1 MAADQSQAT
10 HPTSFTGQNSTV
22 IVDCAV
28 YSNGMRRPGALALSD
43 ALEASRERGSFVW
56 IGLYEPTLDEFEAA
70 RCEFELHPLAVEDAV
85 NAHQR
90 PKIELYDDTLFVVLK
105 TARYDDATES
115 VEFAELQVF
124 VGPSFVVSVR
134 HGVASALAQV
144 RRAIEC
150 QPELLRCGP
159 PAVLHAIIDHVVDD
173 YEPVLIGLDKDVRE
187 IEAQVF
193 THEQKVTN
201 PAERIYK
208 LKREVLD
215 FLRNAKPLSESL
227 ERLSRQ
233 SSQIP
238 DDLTDY
244 FRDVHDHLLRVLA
257 RVEDLNVL
265 LSDVLNANLAQVGV
279 RQNDDMR
286 KMSAWLAIGAFPT
299 VVGAIYGM
307 NFRHMP
313 ELEHTLGYPIVLA
326 LTALVCFG
334 LYRRFKRAHWL

>member
-1 MAADQSQAT
+1 MTRIAGTSALRSILTAA
-10 HPTSFTGQNSTV
+10 TV
-22 IVDCAV
+22 AGDPAEVVDDRA
-28 YSNGMRRPGALALSD
+28 PALANVIEDLVPYRFTQHSHARNNRWMVLSCTSSVGV
-43 ALEASRERGSFVW
+43 A
-56 IGLYEPTLDEFEAA
+56 
-70 RCEFELHPLAVEDAV
+70 
-85 NAHQR
+85 
-90 PKIELYDDTLFVVLK
+90 LYDDTLFVVLK

-134 HGVASALAQV
+134 HGVASALAEV

-193 THEQKVTN
+193 THEQQVTN

-215 FLRNAKPLSESL
+215 FLRNAKPLGESL

-307 NFRHMP
+307 NFGHMP

-326 LTALVCFG
+326 LTALVCFA

>member
-1 MAADQSQAT
+1 
-10 HPTSFTGQNSTV
+10 
-22 IVDCAV
+22 
-28 YSNGMRRPGALALSD
+28 
-43 ALEASRERGSFVW
+43 
-56 IGLYEPTLDEFEAA
+56 LYEPTLEEFEAA
-70 RCEFELHPLAVEDAV
+70 RCEFELHTLAVEDAV

-105 TARYDDATES
+105 TARYDDATET

-134 HGVASALAQV
+134 HGVASALAEV

-150 QPELLRCGP
+150 RPELLRCGP
-159 PAVLHAIIDHVVDD
+159 PAVLHAIIDRVVDD
-173 YEPVLIGLDKDVRE
+173 YEPVLVGLDKDVRE
-187 IEAQVF
+187 IEVEVF
-193 THEQKVTN
+193 THEQRLTN

-215 FLRNAKPLSESL
+215 FLRNAKPLVESL
-227 ERLSRQ
+227 QGLSRQ
-233 SSQIP
+233 SSRIP
-238 DDLTDY
+238 DDLMDY
-244 FRDVHDHLLRVLA
+244 FRDVQDHLLRVLA

-265 LSDVLNANLAQVGV
+265 LSDVLNANLAQVAV

-307 NFRHMP
+307 NFQHMP
-313 ELEHTLGYPIVLA
+313 ELEHVLGYPVVLT

-334 LYRRFKRAHWL
+334 LYRRFKTAHWL

>member
-1 MAADQSQAT
+1 M
-10 HPTSFTGQNSTV
+10 
-22 IVDCAV
+22 IIDCAV
-28 YSNGMRRPGALALSD
+28 YTDGARRSGELALSD
-43 ALEASRERGSFVW
+43 ALEASREPGSFVW
-56 IGLYEPTLDEFEAA
+56 IGLYEPTLEEFEAA
-70 RCEFELHPLAVEDAV
+70 RCEFELHTLAVEDAV

-105 TARYDDATES
+105 TARYDDVTET

-124 VGPSFVVSVR
+124 MGPSFVVSVR
-134 HGVASALAQV
+134 HGVASALAEV

-150 QPELLRCGP
+150 RPELLRCGP
-159 PAVLHAIIDHVVDD
+159 PAVLHAIIDRVVDD

-187 IEAQVF
+187 IEAEVF
-193 THEQKVTN
+193 THEQRLTN

-215 FLRNAKPLSESL
+215 FLRNAKPLVESL
-227 ERLSRQ
+227 QQLSRQ
-233 SSQIP
+233 STQIP
-238 DDLTDY
+238 ADLTEY
-244 FRDVHDHLLRVLA
+244 FRDVQDHLLRVLA

-265 LSDVLNANLAQVGV
+265 LSDVLNANLAQVSV

-307 NFRHMP
+307 NFENMP
-313 ELEHTLGYPIVLA
+313 ELEHTLGYPIVLT